1 MMNDRLDIPRTAA
14 LIDALTALGQQAVT
28 RGQVVASAETLG
40 DLYPR
45 WYVNGG
51 TFAIGRGTFRVA
63 TLAEC
68 QKLGVGYV
76 LPTGRG
82 RKPGRKLAAPKVAKV
97 AKVATVPTAAPV
109 APVVTIAPAPVPM
122 QMTARVAAEP
132 TANATF
138 IAQASQALGVDVML
152 ASAEHT
158 PTVPEIAKTYVPT
171 GHFETVKK
179 FVASPEFTPFM
190 IVGPS
195 GNGKSELIEQVCAH
209 LGRPY
214 IRVNITK
221 QTDEDDLIGGFRLVN
236 GETKFALGP
245 VPVCMMTGTFM
256 NLDEIDLG
264 GAAMMALQ
272 AVLEGKPLYI
282 KKIGRYIHPAPGFGI
297 GATANTKGRGDD
309 GRYMHTG
316 IMNDAMLER
325 FTVMFEQGWPDAP
338 VERKILTL
346 AMKQRGCYDAKV
358 AKHLVDFAN
367 ATRANFAQQVCN
379 DEIATRRLLHIVKSF
394 AILGNITEAVDHAM
408 TRFDAGTADAFKK
421 LWLAIHDEGQTDA
434 ANGTVP
440 DATAPNAPPF

>member
-1 MMNDRLDIPRTAA
+1 MMNDRLDLPRTTA
-14 LIDALTALGQQAVT
+14 LLDALKALGVKTVT
-28 RGQVVASAETLG
+28 RRQVVDAAEALG

-51 TFAIGRGTFRVA
+51 TFSVGRGLFRVA

-68 QKLGVGYV
+68 QKAGVGYV
-76 LPTGRG
+76 KADGRG
-82 RKPGRKLAAPKVAKV
+82 RKPGRAPKVTKVAKTAKV
-97 AKVATVPTAAPV
+97 AVAPV
-109 APVVTIAPAPVPM
+109 AAVVPDVASLVSEPAPLA
-122 QMTARVAAEP
+122 MTARVAAEP
-132 TANATF
+132 VANATF
-138 IAQASQALGVDVML
+138 IAQASAALGVDVML

-158 PTVPEIAKTYVPT
+158 PTVPAVAKTYVPT

-179 FVASPEFTPFM
+179 FVASQEFTPFM
-190 IVGPS
+190 VVGPS
-195 GNGKSELIEQVCAH
+195 GNGKSEMIEQVCAT
-209 LGRPY
+209 LGRTF

-245 VPVCMMTGTFM
+245 VPIAMMTGTFM

-264 GAAMMALQ
+264 GAALMALQ

-325 FTVMFEQGWPDAP
+325 FTVMFEQGWPEAAI
-338 VERKILTL
+338 ERKILGL
-346 AMKQRGCYDAKV
+346 AMKSRGVYDAKI

-367 ATRANFAQQVCN
+367 ATRANFEQQVCS
-379 DEIATRRLLHIVKSF
+379 DEIATRRLLHIVKTF
-394 AILGNITEAVDHAM
+394 AILGNITEAVNHAM
-408 TRFDAGTADAFKK
+408 TRFDAGTADGFKK
-421 LWLAIHDEGQTDA
+421 LWLAIHDDGTESTPSGQTI
-434 ANGTVP
+434 
-440 DATAPNAPPF
+440 PNAPPAGF